1 MYFDFYFEC
10 LCNWYDFYF
19 ECLCNLYILSYSVF
33 HARFNTSMV

>member
-1 MYFDFYFEC
+1 MYFNFYFEC

-33 HARFNTSMV
+33 AARFNTSMV